1 MMEENVIQIID
12 GLIKKTAAKK
22 VNWKESSTK
31 GEYKILF
38 EGATLTIGG
47 FINSFGK
54 YYVLTIL
61 NSEGRVIVKETLYDT
76 DPSSNKLGD
85 LFAAAQESTLKKND
99 TLESI
104 LEQLKQET
112 VGEDET
118 SELPF

>member
-1 MMEENVIQIID
+1 MEENVIQIID